1 MNRDKSEKKFTQR
14 ESVNDSTLEQLLQ
27 SAYSE
32 ETVADDMKV
41 RLKNRLECQKAMQSD
56 GVSFWWL
63 PATLATVV
71 SFALAGILCV
81 VYVIVNINGAHS
93 WMPNLL
99 QMVSEVCLKIQ
110 LLLLGLEV
118 IGSWLVTILCIWK
131 GNLVKSARIM

>member
-1 MNRDKSEKKFTQR
+1 MNRDDMDKKFIQS
-14 ESVNDSTLEQLLQ
+14 EALDDNTLEQLLC

-81 VYVIVNINGAHS
+81 VYVIVNINGVHS

-99 QMVSEVCLKIQ
+99 QMVSEACLKVQ
-110 LLLLGLEV
+110 LVMLGLEV
-118 IGSWLVTILCIWK
+118 IGSWLMTIFGVWK